1 MQTPVDTANIFTE
14 VKGAKMKDLS
24 DAVAEFGRDLGTS
37 DIPLDEPLWSRMR
50 ALSGYMWSELR
61 EAVHLGVKRAL
72 AVVTS
77 HFEINLERVCK
88 GCVLSDERDLVK
100 AEMQRLTNT
109 VEWSGS
115 ALAIHFEDEV
125 VSPVS
130 SPPVGS
136 YSAAVPPDALEVDA
150 LLPPAAQ
157 ASHLP

>member
-1 MQTPVDTANIFTE
+1 M
-14 VKGAKMKDLS
+14 LS
-24 DAVAEFGRDLGTS
+24 QAMDQKIAELKELFDKVPDFGRGLRAE
-37 DIPLDEPLWSRMR
+37 DIPSGESSRSRMQ
-50 ALSGYMWSELR
+50 ALSGYVRRELH
-61 EAVHLGVKRAL
+61 EAVHLRVKRVL
-72 AVVTS
+72 AIVES
-77 HFEINLERVCK
+77 HYEINLERVCK

-115 ALAIHFEDEV
+115 VLAIHFEDEV